1 MPLQITF
8 NSCIGLLSLDENEW
22 KTMIYS
28 FFNKLQSKPL
38 GKLLLD
44 KLNYFLSNGYN
55 LEIIS
60 NDNSR
65 INFPKMEMK
74 SHNSASIL
82 IPNTEY
88 FTTVD
93 CLNINII
100 NNNNSDLLEIYNCNE
115 INNILDDNFINTF
128 AVQDN
133 QSFFIMFCHELIHT
147 IRYFNGIYINTEEEE
162 YATIYGLTHKSL
174 YLEGKLIT
182 ENTIRKEWGRL
193 PRISH
198 NNIDVYVQGVRGQ
211 EKNKNFTKDSFMNW

>member
-8 NSCIGLLSLDENEW
+8 DSCIGLLSLDENEW

-74 SHNSASIL
+74 SQNSVSIL

-93 CLNINII
+93 CLKIDI

-174 YLEGKLIT
+174 FLEGKLIT